1 MSRII
6 PNLAFSYRKL
16 PFRPFKK
23 LLRKVY
29 DVYVKYNRGKTVI
42 CTVDEI
48 TYELDLNEMID
59 SEIFYNGCFEPDT
72 TMAIYKVCEKEM
84 TVLDIGANIGCHTF
98 RFSKLVGSKG
108 KVIAF
113 EPTSFAFKK
122 LERNLHLNNAG
133 NVVLE
138 KIALSDENKTKQ
150 EVSFRSSWPLDHKN
164 RSGIHPVDHGQ
175 MGLRDIVS
183 FFKLDDYVRQKEL
196 NRVDIIKLDV
206 DGYEYR
212 IIQGSIE
219 TLKLHQPIL
228 IVELFS
234 YTHEEIGDS
243 VFDLVTLLSNLG
255 YSFYS
260 IKDMRML
267 SKNFVNNHL
276 QSGEGFNSII
286 LRAE

>member
-1 MSRII
+1 MYRII
-6 PNLAFSYRKL
+6 PNLVSVYRKV

-23 LLRKVY
+23 ALRKAY
-29 DVYVKYNRGKTVI
+29 DNYVQHNSGKTVI
-42 CTVDEI
+42 CTVDRI
-48 TYELDLNEMID
+48 TYELDLNELID

-72 TMAIYKVCEKEM
+72 TMAIYKLCEKGM

-98 RFSKLVGSKG
+98 GFSKLVGSNG

-122 LERNLHLNNAG
+122 LERNLQLNDAD

-138 KIALSDENKTKQ
+138 KIALSNENRTNE

-175 MGLRDIVS
+175 MGLKDIVS
-183 FFKLDDYVRQKEL
+183 FVKLDDYVKQNNL
-196 NRVDIIKLDV
+196 NKVDIIKLDV
-206 DGYEYR
+206 DGFEYR
-212 IIQGSIE
+212 IVQGALN
-219 TLKLHQPIL
+219 TLKMHPPI
-228 IVELFS
+228 IIMELVS

-243 VFDLVTLLSNLG
+243 VFDLVTLLSDLG

-267 SKNFVNNHL
+267 SKTFVDNHL
-276 QSGEGFNSII
+276 RSGEGFNSII
-286 LRAE
+286 LRAK

>member
-1 MSRII
+1 VYRII
-6 PNLAFSYRKL
+6 PNLVSVYRKT

-23 LLRKVY
+23 ALRKAY
-29 DVYVKYNRGKTVI
+29 DSYVERNRRKTVI
-42 CTVDEI
+42 CTVDGI
-48 TYELDLNEMID
+48 SYELDLNELID

-72 TMAIYKVCEKEM
+72 TKAIDKLCEKGM

-108 KVIAF
+108 RVIAF

-122 LERNLHLNNAG
+122 LERKLQLNNAD

-138 KIALSDENKTKQ
+138 KIALSNENKTKQ
-150 EVSFRSSWPLDHKN
+150 EISFRSSWPLDHKN

-175 MGLRDIVS
+175 MELKDIVS
-183 FFKLDDYVRQKEL
+183 FVRLDDFVKQNDL
-196 NRVDIIKLDV
+196 NKVDIIKLDV
-206 DGYEYR
+206 DGFEYR
-212 IIQGSIE
+212 IVQGALNM
-219 TLKLHQPIL
+219 LKMHQPI
-228 IVELFS
+228 IIMELFS

-243 VFDLVTLLSNLG
+243 VFDLVTLLSDLG

-267 SKNFVNNHL
+267 SKSFVDNHL
-276 QSGEGFNSII
+276 RSGDGFNSII